1 MTTQMEAIMAQKLAQ
16 ALQPVHLDI
25 VNQSHLHAGHAG
37 DDGSGETHFHVMIV
51 SDRFSG
57 KSRIERQRMVFDA
70 LSEEIRLQ
78 IHALSMKTLTSDEY
92 ERM

>member
-1 MTTQMEAIMAQKLAQ
+1 MAQKLAQ

-37 DDGSGETHFHVMIV
+37 DDGSGETHFHVLVV
-51 SDRFSG
+51 SDMFCG

-70 LSEEIRLQ
+70 LSEEVRLQ
-78 IHALSMKTLTSDEY
+78 IHALSMKTLTAGEY
-92 ERM
+92 EGM